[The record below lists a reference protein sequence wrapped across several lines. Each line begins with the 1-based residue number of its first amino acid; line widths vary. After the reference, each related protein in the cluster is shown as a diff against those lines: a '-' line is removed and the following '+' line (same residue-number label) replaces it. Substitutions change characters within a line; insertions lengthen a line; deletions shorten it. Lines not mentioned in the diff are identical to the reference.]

1 MATLG
6 GQDLRTGMYHLLY
19 HAKELNLKVIGCSNL
34 KGGGG
39 ELGTIKTL
47 TNGSN

>member
-1 MATLG
+1 MIFTKSPGASTP
-6 GQDLRTGMYHLLY
+6 Y
-19 HAKELNLKVIGCSNL
+19 KVKVIGCSSL

-47 TNGSN
+47 TYDSNYFAQNLN